1 MRMVRACI
9 TMLAAL
15 LLLPLAGRVEA
26 QQDTTGAGRA
36 RLERQVLRQFVER
49 TAQQTG
55 MTAEQRTRIEAVL
68 RASAERH
75 RERMMAGVR
84 LRRELAAA
92 IGDARTGDAEFTRLL
107 AQIERLRAQEQDAW
121 RQDQRA
127 IAGVL
132 TPRQRAV
139 FTVRWMEFQERV
151 RGAMGRGA
159 RRGMG
164 PPR

>member
-1 MRMVRACI
+1 MRRTWIA
-9 TMLAAL
+9 LGAAL
-15 LLLPLAGRVEA
+15 LLLPLARPLAA
-26 QQDTTGAGRA
+26 QQDTAGAGRA

-55 MTAEQRTRIEAVL
+55 MTADQRARIETIL

-75 RERMMAGVR
+75 RERMMAGTR

-92 IGDARTGDAEFTRLL
+92 IGDARTPDAEFTRML
-107 AQIERLRAQEQDAW
+107 AQIEQLRAQEQDAW
-121 RQDQRA
+121 REDQRA
-127 IAGVL
+127 IAAVL